1 LAGKLFIPDKDKDK
15 TRIQTVKKLSYRFK
29 DPELLKTALT
39 HRSFAYESVEEEISD
54 NEIFEFLGDSVLG
67 LVVADFLVSAYPGV
81 SEGELSKLK
90 STVASTS
97 SLSLFAKNIKLD
109 KYILLGKG
117 EEKSGGRKKKTI
129 LAGAFEAL
137 IAAIYL
143 DGGYQQAQNF
153 VLDHLKPFFKKIN
166 VNKFFI
172 NNYKSALQEYFQ
184 KESLPAPNYKM
195 VTTKGPDHKK
205 QFTVEVF
212 LKKSSLAKATGSSKK
227 EAEQKAAQKALKS
240 LLGRKMRVFTE
251 DTFLLKKKRG

>member
-1 LAGKLFIPDKDKDK
+1 MNKEWDSFERKI
-15 TRIQTVKKLSYRFK
+15 RYRFQSR
-29 DPELLKTALT
+29 ELLQIALT
-39 HRSFAYESVEEEISD
+39 HRSFAYESQEEDLTD
-54 NEIFEFLGDSVLG
+54 NEVFEFLGDSVLG
-67 LVVADFLVSAYPGV
+67 LVVADYLVTTYPGV

-97 SLSLFAKNIKLD
+97 SLSSFAQQIKLD
-109 KYILLGKG
+109 KFILLGKG

-129 LAGAFEAL
+129 LAGAFEAV
-137 IAAIYL
+137 IAAIYM
-143 DGGYQQAQNF
+143 DGGFHQSKDF
-153 VLDHLKPFFKKIN
+153 IMGHLKPFFKKIN
-166 VNKFFI
+166 VNKFLI

-195 VTTKGPDHKK
+195 VTSRGPDHKK

-212 LKKSSLAKATGSSKK
+212 QKKKSLAKATGSSKK

-240 LLGRKMRVFTE
+240 LLGRKMRVFTA

>member
-1 LAGKLFIPDKDKDK
+1 MNK
-15 TRIQTVKKLSYRFK
+15 TWMQIEKKISYRFK
-29 DPELLKTALT
+29 DSELLKIGLT
-39 HRSFAYESVEEEISD
+39 HRSYAYESLEEDLTD

-67 LVVADFLVSAYPGV
+67 LVVADFLVKAYPGV

-90 STVASTS
+90 STVASTN

-143 DGGYQQAQNF
+143 DGGFQEAQGF
-153 VLDHLKPFFKKIN
+153 ILKHLKPFFRKIN

-184 KESLPAPNYKM
+184 KENFPAPNYKM

-240 LLGRKMRVFTE
+240 LLGRKMRGFTD

>member
-1 LAGKLFIPDKDKDK
+1 MN
-15 TRIQTVKKLSYRFK
+15 KKWDSLEKKIKYRFQNR
-29 DPELLKTALT
+29 ELLQIALT
-39 HRSFAYESVEEEISD
+39 HRSFAYESQNDDLTD
-54 NEIFEFLGDSVLG
+54 NEILEFLGDSVLG
-67 LVVADFLVSAYPGV
+67 LVVADFLVTSYPGV

-97 SLSLFAKNIKLD
+97 SLSIFAKHIKLD

-117 EEKSGGRKKKTI
+117 EEKSGGRNKKTI
-129 LAGAFEAL
+129 LAGAYEAL

-143 DGGYQQAQNF
+143 DGGFQESKDF
-153 VLDHLKPFFKKIN
+153 IMGHLKLFFKKIN
-166 VNKFFI
+166 VDKFLI

-195 VTTKGPDHKK
+195 VTSWGPDHKK

-212 LKKSSLAKATGSSKK
+212 MRKKSLAKATGRSKK
-227 EAEQKAAQKALKS
+227 EAEQKAAQKALKN
-240 LLGRKMRVFTE
+240 LLGRKMRVFTA

>member
-1 LAGKLFIPDKDKDK
+1 MNKMWIPFE
-15 TRIQTVKKLSYRFK
+15 KKIKYRFQ
-29 DPELLKTALT
+29 DSGLLKIALT
-39 HRSFAYESVEEEISD
+39 HRSFAYESQDEDLTD

-67 LVVADFLVSAYPGV
+67 LVVADFLVAAYPGV

-109 KYILLGKG
+109 KFILLGKG

-129 LAGAFEAL
+129 LAGAYEAL

-143 DGGYQQAQNF
+143 DGGFNEAKSF
-153 VLDHLKPFFKKIN
+153 ILDHLKPFFKKID
-166 VNKFFI
+166 VDKFFI

-195 VTTKGPDHKK
+195 ITTTGPDHRK

-212 LKKSSLAKATGSSKK
+212 LRKSSLAKATGSSIK

-240 LLGRKMRVFTE
+240 LLGRKMRGFTY

>member
-1 LAGKLFIPDKDKDK
+1 MNKNWDSFEK
-15 TRIQTVKKLSYRFK
+15 RIKHRFQNR
-29 DPELLKTALT
+29 ELLQIALT
-39 HRSFAYESVEEEISD
+39 HRSFAYESQEEDITD
-54 NEIFEFLGDSVLG
+54 NEVFEFLGDSVLG
-67 LVVADFLVSAYPGV
+67 LVVADFLVTAYPGA

-97 SLSLFAKNIKLD
+97 SLSSFAQLITLD

-129 LAGAFEAL
+129 LAGAYEAL
-137 IAAIYL
+137 IAAVYL
-143 DGGYQQAQNF
+143 DSGYAESKNF
-153 VLDHLKPFFKKIN
+153 ILGHLKPFFKKIN
-166 VNKFFI
+166 VDKFLI

-184 KESLPAPNYKM
+184 KESLTAPNYRM

-212 LKKSSLAKATGSSKK
+212 QRKQSLAKASGRSKK
-227 EAEQKAAQKALKS
+227 EAEQKAAQKALKN